1 MSYIL
6 AGSGTILGPCLSH
19 LVGREVSKFSACI
32 CLKCSRLISS
42 LPVKDKFIQFPV
54 PVTITPTDG
63 NSPSQ
68 IFPQL
73 QPPNL
78 LAPPSP
84 APDLAVYR
92 RRYPSALFSEKYY
105 TNFAASLPHL
115 GHPNP
120 VNINMSFSVGPQM
133 STGLSYRFLHT
144 SPVLEKKSSSKI
156 EDTVTR
162 LKERQNEALAEFSKV
177 EDLEKKIASVIEE
190 EDMAVKVNVEKAK
203 KETPDQR
210 TVWEKVVAEAK
221 HYYSGFKLLFLDVKV
236 SSQIIWRI
244 AQGKTLSRR
253 ENRQLVRTVSDL
265 FRLVPFSVFI
275 IIPFMELL
283 LPVALKLFPGM
294 LPSTFASA
302 DEKENKMRRAL
313 KAKLEYA
320 RFLQKTLDEMGP
332 MDKGHR
338 SQSASEFVHFYNSVR
353 KTGAVENQVT
363 NKDILKFSKLFED
376 EITLDNMTRG
386 QLVAI
391 CRLLELTPIGT
402 NAFLRFQ
409 IEMQLRK
416 LKADDVIIAKE
427 GVEQMTVSEL
437 QIACK
442 ERGMRALGITK
453 EKLMKQLKQWI
464 ELSTNEKVPPSLLLL
479 SRTLYLPESM
489 APEKAIEA
497 SISALPEAVATGAKA
512 KIGEREGKIENV
524 TRLEIIKQEQA
535 KIEEELRDQEKS
547 LAEKKKKA
555 EEEILKKEKIAQQAL
570 EKAIEEQSL
579 GVPPPSPPTSET
591 VVTEAT
597 SILRRATVSQEGE
610 VSLSNEDRDGALAGI
625 TFIDSVQTTSDDI
638 HVGRAEIIQE
648 SAPKPAKKSLL
659 EQELSV
665 EDLKALKSAIETITL
680 EKGKTYIGE
689 HEVLSELKQEMANY
703 EEDLDEMQEVAES
716 SGRKNLKQ
724 TKGAARLFKKMNNML
739 GKADSVVAQLKKR
752 EEKLRGDIDSL
763 GKVGESSEDQEEHL
777 VTVQDLLGAVRG
789 LQEVPDS
796 KMLERISE
804 VVASMDEDSDGV
816 IKLEHVN
823 KVIEILGSDNVELTG
838 KQVKQII
845 DLIGKEEMLEVES
858 RIEKILGKMP
868 VLEVKSD
875 VSTKQTETKALV
887 DKDVTEKAGDEELKD
902 TAVEMNTEQVE
913 AHIAE
918 LFSRPVAEKEET
930 KVEMSNELQDENVQ
944 VMSRFD
950 TSVKDL
956 TEMIKDK
963 DVKDE
968 APVKV
973 PQKNGSK

>member
-1 MSYIL
+1 MPSL
-6 AGSGTILGPCLSH
+6 VTSSPLGST
-19 LVGREVSKFSACI
+19 FSN
-32 CLKCSRLISS
+32 
-42 LPVKDKFIQFPV
+42 
-54 PVTITPTDG
+54 IT
-63 NSPSQ
+63 
-68 IFPQL
+68 
-73 QPPNL
+73 
-78 LAPPSP
+78 
-84 APDLAVYR
+84 APDTQAPYR
-92 RRYPSALFSEKYY
+92 QRYPIPNFREKYF
-105 TNFAASLPHL
+105 TNFSTALPHL
-115 GHPNP
+115 GYRDPMN
-120 VNINMSFSVGPQM
+120 VNLCVTVGPEPGS
-133 STGLSYRFLHT
+133 STSCRLLHT
-144 SPVLEKKSSSKI
+144 SSMPGSNNTSCRLLHTSSMAGARASSSKV
-156 EDTVTR
+156 EETVIR
-162 LKERQNEALAEFSKV
+162 LKERAEQELAEQSQV
-177 EDLEKKIASVIEE
+177 EDLEKKINSVMEE
-190 EDMAVKVNVEKAK
+190 ADLAVKVSVEKKKAK
-203 KETPDQR
+203 EVQVKKSLGER
-210 TVWEKVVAEAK
+210 VMAELK
-221 HYYSGFKLLFLDVKV
+221 HYYSGFKLLFLDVKI
-236 SSQIIWRI
+236 SSKIIWKTVH
-244 AQGKTLSRR
+244 GKTLSRR

-275 IIPFMELL
+275 IVPFMELL

-294 LPSTFASA
+294 LPSTLTSA
-302 DEKENKMRRAL
+302 DEREVKLRRAL

-320 RFLQKTLDEMGP
+320 RFLQKTLDSMGP
-332 MDKGHR
+332 TDSSSHHSK
-338 SQSASEFVHFYNSVR
+338 SASDFVKFYDKMKSG
-353 KTGAVENQVT
+353 TAEPVT

-427 GVEQMTVSEL
+427 GVEQMTVVEL

-453 EKLMKQLKQWI
+453 EKLMKQLRQWI

-535 KIEEELRDQEKS
+535 KIEEEQKEKEKS

-555 EEEILKKEKIAQQAL
+555 EEETLKKEKVAQQAL

-579 GVPPPSPPTSET
+579 GVPPPSPPTTES

-597 SILRRATVSQEGE
+597 SILRRATVSQEGD
-610 VSLSNEDRDGALAGI
+610 VEDRDGALAGI
-625 TFIDSVQTTSDDI
+625 TFIDTVQTTSDDI
-638 HVGRAEIIQE
+638 HVGRAEVIQE
-648 SAPKPAKKSLL
+648 SAPKLAAKKSLL
-659 EQELSV
+659 EQELFA

-680 EKGKTYIGE
+680 EKGKTYIKE
-689 HEVLSELKQEMANY
+689 HEVLSELRQEMGDY
-703 EEDLDEMQEVAES
+703 EETLDEMKEVAES
-716 SGRKNLKQ
+716 TGRKDLRQ
-724 TKGAARLFKKMNNML
+724 TKGAARLFKKMNSML
-739 GKADSVVAQLKKR
+739 SKADNVVAQLKKR

-763 GKVGESSEDQEEHL
+763 GKVEESSEDQEEHL
-777 VTVQDLLGAVRG
+777 VTVQDLLGAVKG

-816 IKLEHVN
+816 VKLEHVN

-875 VSTKQTETKALV
+875 VSTKQTETKAPF

-930 KVEMSNELQDENVQ
+930 KVELSNELQDENVQ

>member
-1 MSYIL
+1 MPER
-6 AGSGTILGPCLSH
+6 G
-19 LVGREVSKFSACI
+19 
-32 CLKCSRLISS
+32 
-42 LPVKDKFIQFPV
+42 KFIQFPTTTNHAD
-54 PVTITPTDG
+54 PVT
-63 NSPSQ
+63 PSQ
-68 IFPQL
+68 PFPQL
-73 QPPNL
+73 QAPSMRGDLAPLPNL
-78 LAPPSP
+78 EG
-84 APDLAVYR
+84 YR
-92 RRYPSALFSEKYY
+92 RKYPSALFREKYY
-105 TNFAASLPHL
+105 TSYATSLPHL

-120 VNINMSFSVGPQM
+120 VNINMSFTVGPELT
-133 STGLSYRFLHT
+133 TGLSYRFLHT
-144 SPVLEKKSSSKI
+144 TPMLEKKTTSKI

-162 LKERQNEALAEFSKV
+162 LKDRQKETLTEFSKV

-190 EDMAVKVNVEKAK
+190 EEMAVKVNVEKAK
-203 KETPDQR
+203 KASPDTR
-210 TVWEKVVAEAK
+210 TMWEKVVAEAK

-427 GVEQMTVSEL
+427 GVEQMTVGEL

-535 KIEEELRDQEKS
+535 KIEEEQKEKERS

-555 EEEILKKEKIAQQAL
+555 EEETLKKERVAQQAL

-579 GVPPPSPPTSET
+579 GVLPPAPPTTES

-597 SILRRATVSQEGE
+597 SILRRATVSQEGD
-610 VSLSNEDRDGALAGI
+610 VEDRDGTMPGV

-638 HVGRAEIIQE
+638 HVGRAEVIQE
-648 SAPKPAKKSLL
+648 SVPKPVGKKSLL
-659 EQELSV
+659 EQELSA

-689 HEVLSELKQEMANY
+689 HEVLSELRQEMGDY
-703 EEDLDEMQEVAES
+703 EETLDEMKEVAES
-716 SGRKNLKQ
+716 TGRKNLRQ
-724 TKGAARLFKKMNNML
+724 TKGAARLFKKMNSML
-739 GKADSVVAQLKKR
+739 SKADNVVAQLKKR

-777 VTVQDLLGAVRG
+777 VTVQDLLGAVKG

-804 VVASMDEDSDGV
+804 VVASMDDDSDGV
-816 IKLEHVN
+816 VKLEHVN

-868 VLEVKSD
+868 VIEVQSAS
-875 VSTKQTETKALV
+875 VKQAEVNPIIET
-887 DKDVTEKAGDEELKD
+887 DITEKAGENELKD
-902 TAVEMNTEQVE
+902 TAEDMSTEQIE
-913 AHIAE
+913 EHIAE
-918 LFSRPVAEKEET
+918 MFSRPASEKEET
-930 KVEMSNELQDENVQ
+930 RKEMSKEIEDKDIQ
-944 VMSRFD
+944 VMSRITED
-950 TSVKDL
+950 NSVKDL
-956 TEMIKDK
+956 GDLMKDK
-963 DVKDE
+963 DVKEE

>member
-1 MSYIL
+1 
-6 AGSGTILGPCLSH
+6 
-19 LVGREVSKFSACI
+19 
-32 CLKCSRLISS
+32 
-42 LPVKDKFIQFPV
+42 
-54 PVTITPTDG
+54 
-63 NSPSQ
+63 
-68 IFPQL
+68 
-73 QPPNL
+73 
-78 LAPPSP
+78 
-84 APDLAVYR
+84 
-92 RRYPSALFSEKYY
+92 
-105 TNFAASLPHL
+105 
-115 GHPNP
+115 
-120 VNINMSFSVGPQM
+120 
-133 STGLSYRFLHT
+133 
-144 SPVLEKKSSSKI
+144 
-156 EDTVTR
+156 
-162 LKERQNEALAEFSKV
+162 
-177 EDLEKKIASVIEE
+177 
-190 EDMAVKVNVEKAK
+190 
-203 KETPDQR
+203 
-210 TVWEKVVAEAK
+210 
-221 HYYSGFKLLFLDVKV
+221 
-236 SSQIIWRI
+236 
-244 AQGKTLSRR
+244 
-253 ENRQLVRTVSDL
+253 
-265 FRLVPFSVFI
+265 
-275 IIPFMELL
+275 
-283 LPVALKLFPGM
+283 
-294 LPSTFASA
+294 
-302 DEKENKMRRAL
+302 MRRAL

-338 SQSASEFVHFYNSVR
+338 SQSASDFVHFYNSVK

-402 NAFLRFQ
+402 NSFLRFQ

-427 GVEQMTVSEL
+427 GVEQMTVGEL

-442 ERGMRALGITK
+442 ERGMRALGITQ

-497 SISALPEAVATGAKA
+497 SIKTLPDAVATGAKA
-512 KIGEREGKIENV
+512 KIGEKEGKIENV

-535 KIEEELRDQEKS
+535 KIAEEQAEQEKS

-555 EEEILKKEKIAQQAL
+555 EEETLKKERLAQQAL

-579 GVPPPSPPTSET
+579 GVPPPSPPTIES

-597 SILRRATVSQEGE
+597 SILRRATVSQEGD
-610 VSLSNEDRDGALAGI
+610 VSLSSENMDGSMAGV
-625 TFIDSVQTTSDDI
+625 TFTETVQTTTDDI
-638 HVGRAEIIQE
+638 HVGRAEVIQE
-648 SAPKPAKKSLL
+648 SAPKTAKKSLL

-665 EDLKALKSAIETITL
+665 EDLKALRSAIETITL

-689 HEVLSELKQEMANY
+689 HEVLSELKQEMVNY
-703 EEDLDEMQEVAES
+703 EEDLGEMKEVAES
-716 SGRKNLKQ
+716 TGRKNLKQ

-739 GKADSVVAQLKKR
+739 GKADGVVSQLEMRK
-752 EEKLRGDIDSL
+752 EKLKGDIDSL

-823 KVIEILGSDNVELTG
+823 KVIEILGSDNVELSG

-868 VLEVKSD
+868 VMEIKSEASNQAEVTPVLE
-875 VSTKQTETKALV
+875 
-887 DKDVTEKAGDEELKD
+887 KDITEKAGDEELKD
-902 TAVEMNTEQVE
+902 MAVEMNTDKVE
-913 AHIAE
+913 EHIAE
-918 LFSRPVAEKEET
+918 MFSRPVSEKKEET
-930 KVEMSNELQDENVQ
+930 KVEASSQVELEDENIQ
-944 VMSRFD
+944 IMSRFTED
-950 TSVKDL
+950 NSVKDL
-956 TEMIKDK
+956 SEDSIKDK
-963 DVKDE
+963 ED
-968 APVKV
+968 APVKA
-973 PQKNGSK
+973 QKNGSK

>member
-1 MSYIL
+1 MPER
-6 AGSGTILGPCLSH
+6 G
-19 LVGREVSKFSACI
+19 
-32 CLKCSRLISS
+32 
-42 LPVKDKFIQFPV
+42 KFIQFPTTTNHAD
-54 PVTITPTDG
+54 PVT
-63 NSPSQ
+63 PSQ
-68 IFPQL
+68 PFPQL
-73 QPPNL
+73 QAPSMRGDLAPLPNL
-78 LAPPSP
+78 EG
-84 APDLAVYR
+84 YR
-92 RRYPSALFSEKYY
+92 RKYPSALFREKYY
-105 TNFAASLPHL
+105 TSYATSLPHL

-120 VNINMSFSVGPQM
+120 VNINMSFTVGPELT
-133 STGLSYRFLHT
+133 TGLSYRFLHT
-144 SPVLEKKSSSKI
+144 TPMLEKKTTSKI

-162 LKERQNEALAEFSKV
+162 LKDRQKEALTEFSKV

-190 EDMAVKVNVEKAK
+190 EEMAVKVNVEKAK
-203 KETPDQR
+203 KASPDTR
-210 TVWEKVVAEAK
+210 TMWEKVVAEAK

-427 GVEQMTVSEL
+427 GVEQMTVGEL

-535 KIEEELRDQEKS
+535 KIEEEQKEKERS

-555 EEEILKKEKIAQQAL
+555 EEETLKKERVAQQAL

-579 GVPPPSPPTSET
+579 GVLPPSPPTTES

-597 SILRRATVSQEGE
+597 SILRRATVSQEGD
-610 VSLSNEDRDGALAGI
+610 VEDRDGTMPGV

-638 HVGRAEIIQE
+638 HVGRAEVIQE
-648 SAPKPAKKSLL
+648 SVPKPVGKKSLL
-659 EQELSV
+659 EQELSA

-689 HEVLSELKQEMANY
+689 HEVLSELRQEMGDY
-703 EEDLDEMQEVAES
+703 EETLDEMKEVAES
-716 SGRKNLKQ
+716 TGRKDLRQ
-724 TKGAARLFKKMNNML
+724 TKGAARLFKKMNSML
-739 GKADSVVAQLKKR
+739 SKADNVVAQLKKR

-777 VTVQDLLGAVRG
+777 VTVQDLLGAVKG

-804 VVASMDEDSDGV
+804 VVASMDDDSDGV
-816 IKLEHVN
+816 VKLEHVN

-868 VLEVKSD
+868 VIEVQSAS
-875 VSTKQTETKALV
+875 VKQAEVNPIIET
-887 DKDVTEKAGDEELKD
+887 DITEKAGENELKD
-902 TAVEMNTEQVE
+902 TAEDMSTEQIE
-913 AHIAE
+913 EHIAE
-918 LFSRPVAEKEET
+918 MFSRPASEKEET
-930 KVEMSNELQDENVQ
+930 RKELSKEKIEDKDIQ
-944 VMSRFD
+944 VMSRITED
-950 TSVKDL
+950 NSVKDL
-956 TEMIKDK
+956 GDLMKDK
-963 DVKDE
+963 DVKEE

>member
-6 AGSGTILGPCLSH
+6 QGSGTLLGPCLAH
-19 LVGREVSKFSACI
+19 LVGREAPKFSACI

-42 LPVKDKFIQFPV
+42 VPERGKFIQYPAAITNHAD
-54 PVTITPTDG
+54 PVT
-63 NSPSQ
+63 PSQ
-68 IFPQL
+68 PFPQL
-73 QPPNL
+73 QAPSMRGDLTPLPNMEG
-78 LAPPSP
+78 
-84 APDLAVYR
+84 YR
-92 RRYPSALFSEKYY
+92 RKYPSALFREKYY
-105 TNFAASLPHL
+105 TSYATSLPHL

-120 VNINMSFSVGPQM
+120 VNINMSFTVGPELT
-133 STGLSYRFLHT
+133 TGLSYRFLHT
-144 SPVLEKKSSSKI
+144 TPMREKKTTSKI

-162 LKERQNEALAEFSKV
+162 LKDKQKEALTEFSKV

-203 KETPDQR
+203 KASPDTR
-210 TVWEKVVAEAK
+210 TMWEKVVAEAK

-427 GVEQMTVSEL
+427 GVEQMTVVEL

-453 EKLMKQLKQWI
+453 EKLMKQLRQWI

-535 KIEEELRDQEKS
+535 KIEEEQKEKEKS

-555 EEEILKKEKIAQQAL
+555 EEETLKKEKVAQQAL

-579 GVPPPSPPTSET
+579 GVPPPSPPTTES

-597 SILRRATVSQEGE
+597 SILRRATVSQEGD
-610 VSLSNEDRDGALAGI
+610 VEDRDGAMAGV
-625 TFIDSVQTTSDDI
+625 TFIDTVQTTSDDI
-638 HVGRAEIIQE
+638 HVGRAEVIQE
-648 SAPKPAKKSLL
+648 SAPKPAGKKSLL
-659 EQELSV
+659 EQELSA

-689 HEVLSELKQEMANY
+689 HEVLNELRQEMGDY
-703 EEDLDEMQEVAES
+703 EETLDEMKEVAES
-716 SGRKNLKQ
+716 TGRKDLRQ
-724 TKGAARLFKKMNNML
+724 TKGAARLFKKMNSML
-739 GKADSVVAQLKKR
+739 SKADNVVAQLKKR

-777 VTVQDLLGAVRG
+777 VTVQDLLGAVKG

-816 IKLEHVN
+816 VKLEHVN

-868 VLEVKSD
+868 VIEVQS
-875 VSTKQTETKALV
+875 VSVKQAEVNPIIET
-887 DKDVTEKAGDEELKD
+887 DITEKAGENELKD
-902 TAVEMNTEQVE
+902 MAEDMSTEQME
-913 AHIAE
+913 EHIAE
-918 LFSRPVAEKEET
+918 MFSRPASEKEER
-930 KVEMSNELQDENVQ
+930 KKEIRKEPIDKDIQ
-944 VMSRFD
+944 VMSRITED
-950 TSVKDL
+950 NSVKDL
-956 TEMIKDK
+956 GDLIKDK
-963 DVKDE
+963 DVKEE